1 MKPLKYMPCTI
12 QKMSS
17 YYIPLLGILQ
27 PLHPLF
33 GGKSKDKIYPYA
45 PSSSQGQVLNC
56 TNFLLPRTIVLGRKY
71 KLYIWITVPFW
82 TFKEEATYL
91 SWLVTQQSELSKR
104 NMMQARNK
112 LYI

>member
-56 TNFLLPRTIVLGRKY
+56 TNLFLL
-71 KLYIWITVPFW
+71 
-82 TFKEEATYL
+82 
-91 SWLVTQQSELSKR
+91 
-104 NMMQARNK
+104 
-112 LYI
+112 